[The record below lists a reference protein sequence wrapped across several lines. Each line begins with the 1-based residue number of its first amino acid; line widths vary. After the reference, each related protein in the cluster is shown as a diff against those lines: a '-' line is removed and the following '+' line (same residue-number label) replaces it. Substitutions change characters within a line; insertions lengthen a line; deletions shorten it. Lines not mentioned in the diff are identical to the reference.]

1 MSTLGA
7 DVLVLGAGP
16 GGAAAAI
23 MCARAGLRVALVER
37 DAFPREHAGETLHP
51 GVEPLLERLGVAAA
65 VRAAGF
71 LRHEG
76 HWIEWGGARRFE
88 PFGADEGGAWLGWQ
102 AWRADF
108 DALLV
113 AHARALGV
121 AVLQPCRAVR
131 PLVAGARV
139 VGVETS
145 AGPLVAP
152 FVVDAAGG
160 SHWLARQLKL
170 PVSKYSRRLTARYG
184 YAEGACAARDD
195 APSIVADARGWTW
208 TARVRPGLYQWTRL
222 SLAPGDAAELT
233 REVKDEACEL
243 TEACAEEAAGGG
255 ADELAPG
262 WLPTELRGLRPRG
275 ATRGADVTWRAVES
289 TAGAGYFL
297 CGDAAAV
304 LDPASSHGVLKAL
317 MSGMMAAHQIALV
330 RSGHS
335 GEREAAARYS
345 FWLNEWFAHDLARL
359 RELYSVFGVSPGQAR
374 SPRALIV
381 RA

>member
-1 MSTLGA
+1 MTTFGA
-7 DVLVLGAGP
+7 DVAVLGAGP

-37 DAFPREHAGETLHP
+37 DAFPRERPGETLHP
-51 GVEPLLERLGVAAA
+51 GVEPLLEQLGVAEA

-71 LRHEG
+71 LRHAG
-76 HWIEWGGARRFE
+76 HWVEWGGARRFE
-88 PFGADEGGAWLGWQ
+88 PFGADGADGPDGAGGPDDAVPWLGFQ

-113 AHARALGV
+113 AHARAVGV
-121 AVLQPCRAVR
+121 AVLQPCRAIG

-160 SHWLARQLKL
+160 GHWLARQLKL
-170 PVSKYSRRLTARYG
+170 TVKKYSRRLTARYG

-222 SLAPGDAAELT
+222 TLDDREVSEASGAAEL
-233 REVKDEACEL
+233 
-243 TEACAEEAAGGG
+243 
-255 ADELAPG
+255 APN

-275 ATRGADVTWRAVES
+275 AARGADVTWRAVES
-289 TAGAGYFL
+289 PAGAGYFL

-330 RSGHS
+330 RSGRA
-335 GEREAAARYS
+335 GEREAAARYTA
-345 FWLNEWFAHDLARL
+345 WLREWFAHDVTRL
-359 RELYSVFGVSPGQAR
+359 RELYSVFAGSAVRPRPSRSFGAR
-374 SPRALIV
+374 L
-381 RA
+381 